1 MLIIP
6 KNNLNSLS
14 VLIAHTLF
22 RIINRW
28 PQEWPLRV
36 HGQDG
41 VYPK

>member
-14 VLIAHTLF
+14 VLVAHILF

-28 PQEWPLRV
+28 PQKWPLRV